1 MNKGKINENSVLSLN
16 SDELAKVSG
25 GCDHREE
32 ELGGKIFVVP
42 TSEVER
48 FVPHSGGDDV
58 C

>member
-1 MNKGKINENSVLSLN
+1 MDKEKISDKALS
-16 SDELAKVSG
+16 SEELAKVSG

-48 FVPHSGGDDV
+48 FIPHSSGDDV